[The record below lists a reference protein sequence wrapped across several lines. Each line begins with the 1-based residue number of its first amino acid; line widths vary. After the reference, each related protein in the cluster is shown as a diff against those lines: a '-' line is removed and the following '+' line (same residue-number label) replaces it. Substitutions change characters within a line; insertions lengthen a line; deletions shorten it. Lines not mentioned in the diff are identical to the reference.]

1 MRILCCPAVSLCP
14 IRARGRRACPVE
26 PRIGPSGPRRN
37 DLDEAEHW
45 RIRQP
50 PHPQQIRQIRGVL
63 LVFSEQC
70 EPSCKVGM

>member
-45 RIRQP
+45 HILGTGEARACQAA
-50 PHPQQIRQIRGVL
+50 
-63 LVFSEQC
+63 SD
-70 EPSCKVGM
+70 S